1 MLIRDFTKLRQNWSV
16 TDRELY
22 AIYYLCKRLFS
33 FLGNS
38 QKINIYIDHKPLTF
52 MIGGK
57 HRLPSN
63 KIARWVL
70 FITFLNVEVKYQRG
84 KENHLADLLS
94 RQVNKVS
101 LIQKSSNETVKE
113 LQEVDFWTGPI
124 IDYLKKDKLPKDEK
138 EAQVVLFI
146 SLPPFPVFSLC

>member
-38 QKINIYIDHKPLTF
+38 QKINIYTDHKPLTF

-57 HRLPSN
+57 HHLPSN
-63 KIARWVL
+63 KIVCWVL

-124 IDYLKKDKLPKDEK
+124 IDYLKKDKLTKDEK

>member
-1 MLIRDFTKLRQNWSV
+1 
-16 TDRELY
+16 
-22 AIYYLCKRLFS
+22 
-33 FLGNS
+33 
-38 QKINIYIDHKPLTF
+38 

-113 LQEVDFWTGPI
+113 RQEVDFWTGPI
-124 IDYLKKDKLPKDEK
+124 ID
-138 EAQVVLFI
+138 
-146 SLPPFPVFSLC
+146 

>member
-38 QKINIYIDHKPLTF
+38 QKINIYTDHKLLTF

-101 LIQKSSNETVKE
+101 LIQKSLNETIKE
-113 LQEVDFWTGPI
+113 RQEVDFWTWPI
-124 IDYLKKDKLPKDEK
+124 ID
-138 EAQVVLFI
+138 
-146 SLPPFPVFSLC
+146 